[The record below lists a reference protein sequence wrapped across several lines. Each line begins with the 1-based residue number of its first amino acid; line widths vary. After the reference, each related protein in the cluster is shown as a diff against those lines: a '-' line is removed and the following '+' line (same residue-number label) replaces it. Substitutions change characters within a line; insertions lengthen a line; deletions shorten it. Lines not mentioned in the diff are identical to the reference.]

1 VEARCG
7 EFARHGHVVQ
17 SLHLGEHWADPM
29 SGIGYQVQV
38 EILSGPAMRF
48 G

>member
-1 VEARCG
+1 VAN
-7 EFARHGHVVQ
+7 
-17 SLHLGEHWADPM
+17 SLVAGTSSSRYTSANHWADPM